1 MDGVGG
7 GSVRDRVERDALDHN
22 HGAIFRR
29 DALAAGMT
37 VAQINRRRRRGQWL
51 PLGPAGWYVPNAEA
65 ANPLSGLAAA
75 TRALSGPAWVESSL
89 ALFELR
95 PHPAIPMVATARRYT
110 GPGVAA
116 IHVTEL
122 DELPRTTVCGIETVT
137 AAVAVVAA
145 GRWQKTDGQLHELID
160 EAIRR
165 GLTNWREVEH
175 VLRLFPRRGRAG
187 STLMRQVLDDHA
199 VDPALPLSAWGR
211 RFVVGLSDT
220 SLPRP
225 FMEYRVLDQRGR
237 LVAQVDAAYPRYRYA
252 IELDSQAYHL
262 NPDAFESDR
271 ERDGNLAQH
280 GWLVRRFTWQQW
292 TKRRPWV
299 VATIQA
305 DLTTRGELIED
316 D

>member
-7 GSVRDRVERDALDHN
+7 SSARDRVEQDALDQN

-37 VAQINRRRRRGQWL
+37 VAQVNRRRRRGQWL
-51 PLGPAGWYVPNAEA
+51 PLGPAGWYVLNAEA
-65 ANPLSGLAAA
+65 TNPLAGLAAA
-75 TRALSGPAWVESSL
+75 TQALSGPAWVDSSL

-95 PHPAIPMVATARRYT
+95 PHPTIPMVATGRRYS
-110 GPGVAA
+110 GPGVTAV
-116 IHVTEL
+116 HVTGL
-122 DELPRTTVCGIETVT
+122 DQLPRTTVCGIDTVT

-145 GRWQKTDGQLHELID
+145 GRWRKTDGQLHELID
-160 EAIRR
+160 EAIRQ
-165 GLTNWREVEH
+165 GLTNWREVEC

-187 STLMRQVLDDHA
+187 STLMRQVLDDHR

-225 FMEYRVLDQRGR
+225 VMEHRVLDRRGR
-237 LVAQVDAAYPRYRYA
+237 LVAQVDAAYPQYRYA

-262 NPDAFESDR
+262 NREAFESDR
-271 ERDGNLAQH
+271 ERDGDLAQN

-292 TKRRPWV
+292 MKRRPWV

-305 DLTTRGELIED
+305 DLGSRAELIPED
-316 D
+316 